1 MHRDIIQNAVD
12 PLNEKQKYS
21 NNPKEGRKWKTEEQT
36 AITKKRTQRYKWKI
50 NNKRVVLNLI
60 MYNYSMNV
68 NSLNTPIKR
77 QKLPEWIRKYDS
89 TVWFVQEVQFIY
101 NDRMW
106 VKSKRNGSD
115 ITENGGVGSTK
126 DLSLH

>member
-36 AITKKRTQRYKWKI
+36 TITKKRTQRYKWKI